1 AAAQALDETELVT
14 SEPVTVVLS
23 KRGWVRAA
31 KGHEIDPRA
40 LSYKTGDSFQAAAR
54 GRSTQQA
61 VFLDSTGRA
70 YSLPAHTLPS
80 ARGQGEPL
88 SGRID
93 PPDGATFAGVLI
105 GDPKDRWVVASDA
118 GYGFVVKLEEL
129 YSRNRSGKA
138 VLKVPEGSGVLVPAP
153 VPPSEEALLCAVSSE
168 GKLLAFP
175 VKDLPELPRG
185 KGNKIFGISSKKL
198 QAREEYLVAIAVVAP
213 GQNLIVRCGERKM
226 TIKFADLE
234 SYRGERAQRG
244 AVLPRGWRNVDRLE
258 VE

>member
-1 AAAQALDETELVT
+1 PKPVLMKRFKLSDAQAEAILETKLRHLAKLEEMKIRGEQKELSKERDELEKILQSKARLKKLVRDELMADADLFGGERRSRIVERAAAQALDETELVT

-40 LSYKTGDSFQAAAR
+40 PSYKTDGSVQAAAR
-54 GRSTQQA
+54 GRSTQRA
-61 VFLDSTGRA
+61 LCLDSTGRA
-70 YSLPAHTLPS
+70 YSLRAHTLPS

-138 VLKVPEGSGVLVPAP
+138 VLKVPEGSGVLVP
-153 VPPSEEALLCAVSSE
+153 
-168 GKLLAFP
+168 
-175 VKDLPELPRG
+175 
-185 KGNKIFGISSKKL
+185 
-198 QAREEYLVAIAVVAP
+198 
-213 GQNLIVRCGERKM
+213 
-226 TIKFADLE
+226 
-234 SYRGERAQRG
+234 
-244 AVLPRGWRNVDRLE
+244 
-258 VE
+258 